1 MLNGI
6 MCGLFSPNAVFGA
19 TTPQLMA
26 KAGIPVPAHTS
37 LTLFL
42 AATGTGLV
50 LCCAAMLAAR
60 GAIRGARGADLAGR
74 GEPAPADG
82 PGATP
87 AGATVPP
94 APSATLVRTAPAPE
108 GAGGTGTAA
117 AAPSRLALW
126 SSAAALA
133 TLVGGG
139 VVFSL
144 HLGLLGLALAFAL
157 QLLLRLEPSALVHR
171 LPWEIVLLIA
181 GLLTYVGLMEHLGA
195 FERITAALSVTGSP
209 VLSLLAICFLAGL
222 ISFFASSIAVI
233 ATAVPLVAPL
243 VAAGVSP
250 VGAITAVALSAVLVD
265 VNPLGITG
273 GLLLGSAAPEHRDRL
288 FRQLLGYGVCAIVLG
303 PALAWAAFGW
313 TL

>member
-1 MLNGI
+1 MLRRDARCPGSDPR
-6 MCGLFSPNAVFGA
+6 SPWRRPGG
-19 TTPQLMA
+19 PRR
-26 KAGIPVPAHTS
+26 
-37 LTLFL
+37 
-42 AATGTGLV
+42 
-50 LCCAAMLAAR
+50 AR
-60 GAIRGARGADLAGR
+60 PRRRPRRHAR
-74 GEPAPADG
+74 
-82 PGATP
+82 
-87 AGATVPP
+87 
-94 APSATLVRTAPAPE
+94 
-108 GAGGTGTAA
+108 GGTGTAA